1 MAHFWHD
8 LGKAFCLRTVMM
20 LLGDKLRAASFAEV
34 AFCSTIFANGAILL
48 SFTDIKVGGMS
59 IMNFLDNP
67 NINWEA
73 ISALSNFAVAFVT
86 LITVSITLYLSWN
99 NVRTKSKIVFKR
111 EEKNQYN
118 DFYRIRLINKG
129 FIPITI
135 LHKGILVH
143 NFRWKKR
150 DKQIVSYKKLDDGI
164 KLDIGERENI
174 NIGAKEIN
182 NRLRAHG
189 FETGDKVKLV
199 AYFIDISN
207 KIFFKKFTFVV
218 FDQEQYNQRLNTERT

>member
-1 MAHFWHD
+1 
-8 LGKAFCLRTVMM
+8 
-20 LLGDKLRAASFAEV
+20 
-34 AFCSTIFANGAILL
+34 
-48 SFTDIKVGGMS
+48 MS

-67 NINWEA
+67 NIKWEA

-86 LITVSITLYLSWN
+86 LITVTITLYLSWN
-99 NVRTKSKIVFKR
+99 NVRTKAKMVYKR

-143 NFRWKKR
+143 KFRWKKR
-150 DKQIVSYKKLDDGI
+150 DKKIVFYKNLDDGI

-174 NIGAKEIN
+174 KLGAKHIN
-182 NRLRAHG
+182 NSLHSHG
-189 FETGDKVKLV
+189 FKPGDKVKLV
-199 AYFIDISN
+199 AYFSDISI
-207 KIFFKKFTFVV
+207 KIYSKKFTFVV
-218 FDQEQYNQRLNTERT
+218 FKQQPFNTQIINRTEDVSND